1 MRYRRAQ
8 AAGGTFFFTLVTHD
22 RRRFLCQ
29 PQNVTLLRA
38 AFRYVMARHSFKVEA
53 FALLPDHLHCIWT
66 LPTGDS
72 DFSGR
77 WRLVKGYFTRGCD
90 PTYRGCVSASRE
102 RKGEQAAWQRR
113 FWEHQIRDEGDLI
126 RHMEYVHYN
135 PVKHGLVSAPR
146 EWPHS
151 SFHRYVRAG
160 VYAEEWGAGE
170 EVLFEPGIGSE

>member
-1 MRYRRAQ
+1 M
-8 AAGGTFFFTLVTHD
+8 FLFTLVTHD

-29 PQNVTLLRA
+29 PQHVTLLRTA
-38 AFRYVMARHSFKVEA
+38 LRCVMARHPFKVEA
-53 FALLPDHLHCIWT
+53 FVLLPDHLHCIWT

-77 WRLVKGYFTRGCD
+77 WRLVKGYFTQGCD
-90 PTYRGCVSASRE
+90 PTYRGCVLASRE
-102 RKGEQAAWQRR
+102 RKREQATRCAERTRQRR
-113 FWEHQIRDEGDLI
+113 FWEHQIRDEEDLI
-126 RHMEYVHYN
+126 RHVEYVHYN

-146 EWPHS
+146 EWLHS

-160 VYAEEWGAGE
+160 VYAEEWGAGG